1 MRFGKSSP
9 GDFRRCDKI
18 GNLQAAIRNRKMAFS
33 RTAALEYLQ
42 RAHQQNRLAHA
53 YLISGPPG
61 SGKQLL
67 AAELASLVNGTKA
80 DEVFSSKAREI
91 FVARPE
97 SRSRRIVISQI
108 RELEHALQ
116 MRASNGQRKVAIIS
130 EADRLQPQAAN
141 AFLKT
146 LEEPPKDSLLLLL
159 SALPEALPDTILSR
173 CIPIPLAPN
182 GEHKNKLENEKL
194 VKLLQQTAREQSWT
208 VQYAYRLAQGFQR
221 LLRLSREQ
229 IKAETDE
236 ALKEEEARYRNSTDG
251 AWLDEREEYYK
262 ALTESLYLQRR
273 ANLIEILFAWWT
285 DILRASSGIDRRDLP
300 DARKETAAVAK
311 RFTTP
316 EVLRKIR
323 RLEELR
329 DQLGRNIQE
338 GLAIEVTFLRIF
350 GS

>member
-1 MRFGKSSP
+1 MAFTRK
-9 GDFRRCDKI
+9 
-18 GNLQAAIRNRKMAFS
+18 AAIGLLR
-33 RTAALEYLQ
+33 
-42 RAHQQNRLAHA
+42 RAHNQKRLGHA
-53 YLISGPPG
+53 YLISGPAG
-61 SGKQLL
+61 SGKREV
-67 AAELASLVNGTKA
+67 AAELASTVNGTDA
-80 DEVFSSKAREI
+80 GDVFSSKAREI
-91 FVARPE
+91 FVAEPE
-97 SRSRRIVISQI
+97 SKSRRILIEQI
-108 RELEHALQ
+108 RELEHGLQ
-116 MRASNGQRKVAIIS
+116 MCASDGRRKVAIIA

-146 LEEPPKDSLLLLL
+146 LEEPPRNSLLLLL

-182 GEHKNKLENEKL
+182 KEHKNKLEEEKL

-221 LLRLSREQ
+221 LLRFSREQ

-236 ALKEEEARYRNSTDG
+236 ALKGEEARYKNSTDG
-251 AWLDEREEYYK
+251 AWLEEREKYYK

-273 ANLIEILFAWWT
+273 AELIEVLFAWWT
-285 DILRASSGIDRRDLP
+285 DVLRAGSGVDLRDLP
-300 DARKETAAVAK
+300 NARKEIAALAK
-311 RFTTP
+311 RFTAS

-338 GLAIEVTFLRIF
+338 ALAIEVTFLGIF
-350 GS
+350 AG

>member
-1 MRFGKSSP
+1 
-9 GDFRRCDKI
+9 
-18 GNLQAAIRNRKMAFS
+18 MAFS

-91 FVARPE
+91 FVAQPE

-182 GEHKNKLENEKL
+182 GEHQNKLEDEKL

-236 ALKEEEARYRNSTDG
+236 ALKGEETRYRNSTDG
-251 AWLDEREEYYK
+251 AWLEEREEYYK

-273 ANLIEILFAWWT
+273 ADLIEILFAWWT
-285 DILRASSGIDRRDLP
+285 DVLRGSSGVDRRDLP

-316 EVLRKIR
+316 EVLCKIR

-338 GLAIEVTFLRIF
+338 GLAIEVTFLGIF